1 MRKEQMRA
9 EIVLTVSESKRL
21 IAKGVAHLD
30 IVRERMRKGM
40 IVLAKGSTNA
50 YVYEELMGHAIDKR
64 AYVTGFTAP
73 TKASLVREVEQL
85 PDLVLLDGE
94 RAPELDRFTAIA
106 RMRAGDIFIKGANA
120 LNYARGVA
128 GITVGSPTGGTIGRV
143 LESLKAKNLRLL
155 IPVGLEKEV
164 PLDIEATSTRLAA
177 PDETLGMVHALWPV
191 RGIIFT
197 EIEALRTLCAVD
209 AFPVAAGGVFGA
221 EGGLRLLLDGRAD
234 AVGQALEVVGSIQG
248 ESPLVS

>member
-1 MRKEQMRA
+1 MRA

-21 IAKGVAHLD
+21 IAKGVARLD

-50 YVYEELMGHAIDKR
+50 YIYEELTGQAINKR

-73 TKASLVREVEQL
+73 TKGSPVREVEQL

-94 RAPELDRFTAIA
+94 CAPELDRFTAIA
-106 RMRAGDIFIKGANA
+106 KMRAGDIFIKGANA

-128 GITVGSPTGGTIGRV
+128 GITVGSPTGGTIGRA
-143 LESLKAKNLRLL
+143 LEALKAKNLCLL

-164 PLDIEATSTRLAA
+164 PVDIEATSARLAA
-177 PDETLGMVHALWPV
+177 PGEALGMVHALWPV

-209 AFPVAAGGVFGA
+209 ALPVAAGGVFGA
-221 EGGLRLLLDGRAD
+221 EGGLRLLLDGSTE
-234 AVGQALEVVGSIQG
+234 AVGQALEIVENIQG
-248 ESPLVS
+248 ESPFVS